1 MGVVRTTLGEA
12 ILLSG
17 GDDKIRDMRDGDW
30 ITLSAVAVAVL
41 ALAIST
47 MLTRR
52 SVRASERQTLI
63 QEAIRTAA
71 AQPYV
76 WIDIRPNEEHGQ
88 FLTVVLG
95 NTGPTVATD
104 VRVTFAPPLAFE
116 AEGSFRGPLVE
127 QRLAQGVASLAP
139 GRTMSWN
146 VGLPWKIID
155 SGQPTRYR
163 ATIRASGP
171 FGPVDA
177 NEYDIDLEALRYTKQ
192 APNGTLHGVAVAI
205 ERLTKS
211 LGPAASSHSLR
222 PTE

>member
-1 MGVVRTTLGEA
+1 MSE
-12 ILLSG
+12 SG
-17 GDDKIRDMRDGDW
+17 DMIRDMQDGDW
-30 ITLSAVAVAVL
+30 ITLSAVVVAVL

-47 MLTRR
+47 TLTRR
-52 SVRASERQTLI
+52 SVRASERQTAI

-95 NTGPTVATD
+95 NSGPTVATD
-104 VRVTFAPPLAFE
+104 VRVTFMPPLAFE
-116 AEGSFRGPLVE
+116 AEGNFKGPLVE

-155 SGQPTRYR
+155 SGSPTRYR

-171 FGPVDA
+171 FGPVDG
-177 NEYDIDLEALRYTKQ
+177 NEYDIDLEDLRYTKQ
-192 APNGTLHGVAVAI
+192 APDGTLHGVAVAI
-205 ERLTKS
+205 EKLTTS
-211 LGPAASSHSLR
+211 LGDAVAGHSVR